1 MNNLDYSLLRGR
13 IILFS
18 CVLIACALLLWFSFS
33 QLSKQ
38 EQMMGATQSEM
49 DHVEEE
55 ISNLNN
61 LLSLFENFNSD
72 YKKYERKGF
81 LNEENRLTWIE
92 TLEQTANQLGL
103 KDLRYEISPR
113 QKLDNENTTLPPSIT
128 LYQSKLTLESGLVH
142 EGDLIN
148 LVSNLNQL
156 NSGLFVVD
164 SCQIQRMGSTAQLAS
179 SSNFH
184 ATCDTLWYTAEYD
197 EKAGI
202 FIEDEL

>member
-18 CVLIACALLLWFSFS
+18 CVLLICVFILWFSFS

-38 EQMMGATQSEM
+38 KQMMGNTQSDM
-49 DHVEEE
+49 NHVENE
-55 ISNLNN
+55 ISNLND
-61 LLSLFENFNSD
+61 LVSLFENFNSD
-72 YKKYERKGF
+72 YKKYEKKGF
-81 LNEENRLTWIE
+81 LNEENRLNWIE

-103 KDLRYEISPR
+103 NNLRYEISPR
-113 QKLDNENTTLPPSIT
+113 QKFDNENSALPPSIT

-148 LVSNLNQL
+148 IVSNLNQL

-164 SCQIQRMGSTAQLAS
+164 SCQIQRTASTTQLAS

-184 ATCDTLWYTAEYD
+184 ATCDTLWYTAMYD